1 MFLYGLST
9 LPYDFED
16 WESLIEV
23 ELVHKDKTEN
33 RFLEKE
39 QKREQT
45 KEISIIYCF
54 YDIILLFKSIQVG
67 RAQIF
72 FNLTQFGMG
81 EGAIRIP
88 Y

>member
-1 MFLYGLST
+1 MFLYWLST

-23 ELVHKDKTEN
+23 ELVHKDKTQN

-45 KEISIIYCF
+45 KENQLSIVFMTSFYCLKA
-54 YDIILLFKSIQVG
+54 YKWEELKSSS
-67 RAQIF
+67 
-72 FNLTQFGMG
+72 M
-81 EGAIRIP
+81 
-88 Y
+88 